1 MIRWN
6 LLFIAFFV
14 VACGSASKRLPEQ
27 TSGREQRPLWVN
39 DPLEFCQDEFLC
51 AVGEGSS
58 FYQAESEARKNLAKI
73 FKVQVTGTTQVD
85 EQSSSVTSPEMME
98 STGVTQEI
106 YSSNIETVDEVLE
119 GVSTSKKHEED
130 GFVFSLAQLEKRVAG
145 KILKARISDLDAQI
159 EQAYES
165 NRRSLLPKALDLYSK
180 KSGLVSYL
188 TVLGMPD
195 FSRGVSKEDL
205 LKKKAQFDANPIYV
219 LIEADK
225 PSEYLEQTVAGELS
239 TLGYKIVKKGKANF
253 KLVLTSNS
261 RREYLNVK
269 GFERYN
275 MYVKL
280 VSFDQEDQVIGNLTF
295 DETQNGRSLS
305 QIKSMILSN
314 FRQYFSENFQA
325 LELD

>member
-6 LLFIAFFV
+6 LLLIALFIV
-14 VACGSASKRLPEQ
+14 GCSSASKRLPEQ
-27 TSGREQRPLWVN
+27 TSGRGHRPLWVN
-39 DPLEFCQDEFLC
+39 DPLEFCKDEFLC

-58 FYQAESEARKNLAKI
+58 FYLAESEARKNLAKI
-73 FKVQVTGTTQVD
+73 FKVQVTGTTEVE
-85 EQSSSVTSPEMME
+85 EQSSSLSSAEMME
-98 STGVTQEI
+98 SSGVTQDI

-119 GVSTSKKHEED
+119 GVVTSKKHEED
-130 GFVFSLAQLEKRVAG
+130 GSVFSLAQLDKRVAG
-145 KILKARISDLDAQI
+145 KILKAKISDLDAQI
-159 EQAYES
+159 EQAYDS
-165 NRRSLLPKALDLYSK
+165 NRRSLLPKALELYTEK
-180 KSGLVSYL
+180 AGLATYL
-188 TVLGMPD
+188 TILGMPN
-195 FSRGVSKEDL
+195 FSRGVSKEDI
-205 LKKKAQFDANPIYV
+205 LKKKAEFDANPIFV

-225 PSEYLEQTVAGELS
+225 TNEYIEQTVAGELS

-253 KLVLTSNS
+253 KLDLKSNS

-280 VSFDQEDQVIGNLTF
+280 VSFDQSGQVIGNLTF
-295 DETQNGRSLS
+295 DQTQNGRSLA

-314 FRQYFSENFQA
+314 FRQYFTENFQA